1 MKLNGFIFRLPIIV
15 LVCVAGEIK
24 GDAAACHVGKG
35 VEWITVSG
43 LGEQVLSDFA
53 ADGVAQG
60 GRLRSASHALASSH
74 IWAKN
79 RAAWAILSKWG
90 NGGAMWLLLSR
101 KIRLYMP
108 AMSHKMAAVSHL
120 FLGSVMR
127 VR

>member
-1 MKLNGFIFRLPIIV
+1 MKLNGIIFRLPIIV

-60 GRLRSASHALASSH
+60 KCEQGGDG
-74 IWAKN
+74 WAFAFGKPCF
-79 RAAWAILSKWG
+79 G
-90 NGGAMWLLLSR
+90 EQP
-101 KIRLYMP
+101 Y
-108 AMSHKMAAVSHL
+108 
-120 FLGSVMR
+120 LGEK
-127 VR
+127 